1 MARIAPA
8 RPTDSPQRSEPPAR
22 LGPRPVPRGIITTI
36 VFVVGAASLGS
47 EIGAARLLAPFFGAS
62 TFVWANTIATILVA
76 LAGGYWLGGK
86 LADRRPTL
94 GSLCAVIAAA
104 AVLLAVVPFVASP
117 FLGAASRAL
126 ATVSAGAFVGSLVGV
141 LVLVFVPVALLGA
154 AAPFAVR
161 LSVNSVEESGQ
172 VSGRLYAVSTIG
184 SLTGTFLAALLL
196 IPLVGTRHTFLA
208 FALALGLVAMI
219 GLPRRFVV
227 VPIAIGALLLV
238 PAGVIKATPG
248 ERVLYET
255 ETPYQYVRVV
265 QRPDGVRWLELNEG
279 RAIHSLLRPHS
290 YLSGGYWDDPIVLP
304 FATRAAPPRRICIL
318 GDAAGTMARAYGH
331 FFPDTRIDAVELD
344 GVLTEIGR
352 RFFDLHAPHLKT
364 ITADARVFI
373 RQPGPR
379 YDVIIVD
386 AYRQPY
392 IPFYLTTREF
402 FAEVSSRLTPDGV
415 VLVNAGHPPG
425 ATGLEKVLAATM
437 RTDFPYVKRD
447 PADALNTWLL
457 GSAASPESG
466 RILRAARRLPKQ
478 LGPLAT
484 QVGDRIGS
492 ALTGGSVYTDDR
504 APVEWLI
511 DQSLLDY
518 AAGKR

>member
-1 MARIAPA
+1 MAQIT
-8 RPTDSPQRSEPPAR
+8 PTRQVDLPERLEPHQVRA
-22 LGPRPVPRGIITTI
+22 GIITTI

-62 TFVWANTIATILVA
+62 TFVWANTIATVLVA
-76 LAGGYWLGGK
+76 LASGYWLGGK

-94 GSLCAVIAAA
+94 GTLCAVIAAA
-104 AVLLAVVPFVASP
+104 AVLLGVVPFVASP
-117 FLGAASRAL
+117 FLGAAASAL

-141 LVLVFVPVALLGA
+141 LALVFVPVALLGA
-154 AAPFAVR
+154 VAPFAVR
-161 LSVNSVEESGQ
+161 LSVNSVAESGQ
-172 VSGRLYAVSTIG
+172 VSGRLYAISTIG

-196 IPLVGTRHTFLA
+196 IPFLGTRQTFLV
-208 FALALGLVAMI
+208 FALALGLVATV
-219 GLPRRFVV
+219 GLPRRFVA
-227 VPIAIGALLLV
+227 VPFAIGALLLV
-238 PAGVIKATPG
+238 PTGAIKATSG

-265 QRPDGVRWLELNEG
+265 ERPDGERWLELNEG
-279 RAIHSLLRPHS
+279 HAIHSLYRPHS
-290 YLSGGYWDDPIVLP
+290 YLSGGYWDDPLVLP
-304 FATRAAPPRRICIL
+304 FTTRAAPPRRICIL

-331 FFPDTRIDAVELD
+331 FFPSTRIDAVELD
-344 GVLTEIGR
+344 GALTEVGR

-402 FAEVSSRLTPDGV
+402 FTEVGSRLTPDGV
-415 VLVNAGHPPG
+415 VLVNAGHPPD

-437 RTDFPYVKRD
+437 RSDFPYVRRD
-447 PADALNTWLL
+447 PADSFNTWLV
-457 GSAASPESG
+457 GSAGAPKSG
-466 RILRAARRLPKQ
+466 RILRAEPRLPTP
-478 LGPLAT
+478 LSPLASR
-484 QVGDRIGS
+484 VGNRIGP
-492 ALTGGSVYTDDR
+492 ALTGGSVYTDNR